1 MGIAISQQTA
11 AAAAAAA
18 AAPAYDATVAVLKA
32 YQATGTAADGAQ
44 LAKRMSTVLY
54 EGEHN

>member
-1 MGIAISQQTA
+1 LRITISQPT
-11 AAAAAAA
+11 AAAAA

-32 YQATGTAADGAQ
+32 YQATGIAADGAQ